1 MPRDLDNDVLMY
13 ERDLIRQ
20 ALAKVEGGSV
30 VDAAKCLGISYQLLA
45 HRIRT
50 KHPELGKER
59 SPVRRRPRRR

>member
-1 MPRDLDNDVLMY
+1 MF

-30 VDAAKCLGISYQLLA
+30 VDAAKWLGISYQLLA

-50 KHPELGKER
+50 KHPELGKVR
-59 SPVRRRPRRR
+59 SPVRRRPRKTVKRRK